1 MTDTKDSADFIQKA
15 DKANGLEIVNGV
27 DANRL
32 LSYLERIEQIE
43 EEKKSLQNDIKE
55 IFEEAKSAN
64 FDVKAIKQLL
74 KIREFMDDQDRESQ
88 EYVVKQYRRAL
99 GI

>member
-1 MTDTKDSADFIQKA
+1 MTGTKDSADFIQKA

-74 KIREFMDDQDRESQ
+74 KIRKMDDQDRESQ

>member
-1 MTDTKDSADFIQKA
+1 MTDTKDSAKFIKEA

-32 LSYLERIEQIE
+32 LSYLERIE

-55 IFEEAKSAN
+55 IFEEVKSAN
-64 FDVKAIKQLL
+64 FDVKAIKELI
-74 KIREFMDDQDRESQ
+74 KIRKMDDQERESQ
-88 EYVVKQYRRAL
+88 EYVVEQYRRAL

>member
-1 MTDTKDSADFIQKA
+1 MTDTKDSAEFIKEA
-15 DKANGLEIVNGV
+15 DKANVLEIVNGV

-32 LSYLERIEQIE
+32 LSYLERIEHIE
-43 EEKKSLQNDIKE
+43 EEKKVLQNDIKE

-64 FDVKAIKQLL
+64 FDVKAELL
-74 KIREFMDDQDRESQ
+74 KIRKMDDQERESQ
-88 EYVVKQYRRAL
+88 EYVVEQYRRAL